1 MTLYEYSQ
9 LGCVVETL
17 FCGITLLFIGNVKAK
32 LSSWLSWA
40 KWAVAIVL
48 VLVGIFTLVQYALS
62 LNENYPKVNTALNIS
77 MLYTVTF
84 MLAVAFIPLANRMHI
99 TNTRI
104 ILTAM
109 IFLLSGVLVWISPWC
124 ETSLATIMIV
134 SSLALYFIELVR
146 IIFVFTISY
155 KMMSS
160 RRNELNAEESS
171 RFSYLNLLW
180 RCVFSLSLFAML
192 YVFLVMWSEHAL
204 AVYNFATLL
213 LWAYVYVTF
222 VNLIINYRSS
232 TSGPET
238 QTTQLP
244 ANQIVTSNSRLM
256 ENIGVKVDKW
266 VASGAYCHKGVTM
279 AQVAEQLGTNRTY
292 LSRYINSYYGCN
304 FNAWLTRLR
313 IDEAKRLLVSSPTL
327 SIEKVS
333 LQLGFTSKSHFMSTF
348 KAQEGLTPG
357 QWRDQHA

>member
-17 FCGITLLFIGNVKAK
+17 FCGITLLFIGNEKAK
-32 LSSWLSWA
+32 LSSWLSWT

-48 VLVGIFTLVQYALS
+48 ILVGIFTLVQYALS
-62 LNENYPKVNTALNIS
+62 LSENYPKINTALNIS
-77 MLYTVTF
+77 MLYTVTL
-84 MLAVAFIPLANRMHI
+84 MMVVAFIPLANKMHL
-99 TNTRI
+99 TNTRM

-109 IFLLSGVLVWISPWC
+109 VFLLCGLLVWISPWC
-124 ETSLATIMIV
+124 EPSLATIMIV

-146 IIFVFTISY
+146 IIFVFAISY

-204 AVYNFATLL
+204 AIFNFATLL
-213 LWAYVYVTF
+213 LWAYVFVTF

-232 TSGPET
+232 VSQVET
-238 QTTQLP
+238 QTTQTP
-244 ANQIVTSNSRLM
+244 DNQPIETNSRLM
-256 ENIGVKVDKW
+256 QGLGTKLDKW

-279 AQVAEQLGTNRTY
+279 VQVAEQLGTNRTY
-292 LSRYINSYYGCN
+292 LSRYINSHYGCN
-304 FNAWLTRLR
+304 FNTWLTRLR

-357 QWRDQHA
+357 QWRDQHV